1 VRLALAVVFALA
13 WAFPAHAAE
22 PRPFVQGSWQ
32 ELRRAHAG
40 RPTIVHFWGLTCT
53 PCLVELPEWGRFER
67 SEPKADI
74 VMVAADPV
82 AIDPADL
89 GTTLATVGLDKS
101 ESWRFADPFTE
112 RLEYEIDAAWQGELP
127 FTVMLTADGTA
138 TTMLGIVDFAALR
151 AWADGKAPVAPG
163 PLSR

>member
-1 VRLALAVVFALA
+1 VRLALAVVYTLIAIL
-13 WAFPAHAAE
+13 PAHAAE

-32 ELRRAHAG
+32 ELRAAHKG
-40 RPTIVHFWGLTCT
+40 RPGIVHFWGLTCT

-82 AIDPADL
+82 AIEPADL
-89 GTTLATVGLDKS
+89 AAALTKAGLAKI

-138 TTMLGIVDFAALR
+138 TTVLGAVDFAALR
-151 AWADGKAPVAPG
+151 TWADGNAPAASEP
-163 PLSR
+163 PSR

>member
-1 VRLALAVVFALA
+1 VRFALAVVLTLA
-13 WAFPAHAAE
+13 WAFPAYAAE

-32 ELRRAHAG
+32 ELRRAHDG

-82 AIDPADL
+82 AIDPGDL
-89 GTTLATVGLDKS
+89 GAALAKAGFAKI

-112 RLEYEIDAAWQGELP
+112 RLEYEIDPAWQGELP

-138 TTMLGIVDFAALR
+138 TTVLGTVDFAALR
-151 AWADGKAPVAPG
+151 TWADGKAPAASG
-163 PLSR
+163 PPSR